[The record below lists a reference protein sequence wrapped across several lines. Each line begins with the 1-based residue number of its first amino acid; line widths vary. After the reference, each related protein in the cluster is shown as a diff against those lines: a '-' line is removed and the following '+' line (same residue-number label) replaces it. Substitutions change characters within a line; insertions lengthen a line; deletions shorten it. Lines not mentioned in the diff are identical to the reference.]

1 MVAGALFGAG
11 WWFWLDACTLAIHR
25 VPFDQYLPGII
36 ATLAL
41 VMINLIRKDELAELD
56 PFDDA
61 SYCRSGACVPM
72 RSCAYWHLALRSGV
86 GQRKTIIVGINVRH
100 IVNVDFFNPFAL

>member
-1 MVAGALFGAG
+1 
-11 WWFWLDACTLAIHR
+11 

-41 VMINLIRKDELAELD
+41 VMINLIRRDELAEVD

-61 SYCRSGACVPM
+61 TYCR
-72 RSCAYWHLALRSGV
+72 
-86 GQRKTIIVGINVRH
+86 
-100 IVNVDFFNPFAL
+100 

>member
-1 MVAGALFGAG
+1 MDPFNHPQARNWGPIAAGALFGAG
-11 WWFWLDACTLAIHR
+11 WWFWLDACTLAEHK

-41 VMINLIRKDELAELD
+41 VMINLIRRDELAEVD

-61 SYCRSGACVPM
+61 TYCR
-72 RSCAYWHLALRSGV
+72 
-86 GQRKTIIVGINVRH
+86 
-100 IVNVDFFNPFAL
+100 